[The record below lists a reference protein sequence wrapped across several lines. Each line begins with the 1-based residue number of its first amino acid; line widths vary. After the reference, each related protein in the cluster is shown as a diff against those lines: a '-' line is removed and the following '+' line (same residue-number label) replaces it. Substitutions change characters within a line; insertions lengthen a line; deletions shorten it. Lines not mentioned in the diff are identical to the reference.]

1 VYLVLSETKVQRFK
15 EMSLQ
20 EHLRELRTRLFK
32 ASVSIVIGTVIAWV
46 FYPQIFEIL
55 SQPVNAIVEQAQAN
69 GRDVRLVLGGV
80 ADAFVLQIKVSVVTS
95 MLVTAPLWIYQLWRF
110 ITPGLYR
117 KEKLRAYLFAGVATP
132 LFISGAVLA
141 YIFLPVGLNI
151 LFGFTPLGVGNY
163 VPVDRYLSFFLRMVL
178 VFGISFL
185 APLFIVMLN
194 LFDVLEAKA
203 ITSRWRLVVLIVFA
217 FAAIATPTGDP
228 VNMTL
233 LAVPVLL
240 LISIATGIAWV
251 NDRRRARS
259 RAEDPVLGLSDD
271 EASPEPKPSTDI

>member
-1 VYLVLSETKVQRFK
+1 MPATKVQRFK
-15 EMSLQ
+15 EMSLI

-32 ASVSIVIGTVIAWV
+32 ASLAIVIGTVVAWS
-46 FYPQIFEIL
+46 FYPRIFEIL
-55 SQPVNAIVEQAQAN
+55 SQPVTTIVDQAQAN

-95 MLVTAPLWIYQLWRF
+95 MLVTSPIWIYQLWRF
-110 ITPGLYR
+110 VTPGLYR

-132 LFISGAVLA
+132 LFVSGAVLA
-141 YIFLPVGLNI
+141 YIFLPVGLNL
-151 LFGFTPLGVGNY
+151 LFGFTPAGVGNY
-163 VPVDRYLSFFLRMVL
+163 VPVDKYLSFFLRMVL

-194 LFDVLEAKA
+194 MFDVLEAKA
-203 ITSRWRLVVLIVFA
+203 ITSRWRVVVLVVFA

-240 LISIATGIAWV
+240 LISIATFIAWI
-251 NDRRRARS
+251 NDKRRART
-259 RAEDPVLGLSDD
+259 RASDPVLGLSDD
-271 EASPEPKPSTDI
+271 EASPEPKPSTDL

>member
-1 VYLVLSETKVQRFK
+1 LPATKVQRFK
-15 EMSLQ
+15 EMSLI
-20 EHLRELRTRLFK
+20 EHLRELRNRLFK
-32 ASVSIVIGTVIAWV
+32 ASLAIVIGTVVAWS
-46 FYPQIFEIL
+46 FYPQIFEVL
-55 SQPVNAIVEQAQAN
+55 SQPVNEIVEKAQEN

-95 MLVTAPLWIYQLWRF
+95 MLVTSPIWIYQLWRF

-117 KEKLRAYLFAGVATP
+117 KEKLRAYLFVSVAVP
-132 LFISGAVLA
+132 LFVSGAVLA
-141 YIFLPVGLNI
+141 YIFLPIGLNI

-194 LFDVLEAKA
+194 IFDVLEAKA
-203 ITSRWRLVVLIVFA
+203 ITSRWRVVVLSVFA
-217 FAAIATPTGDP
+217 FAAVATPTGDP

-233 LAVPVLL
+233 LAAPVLL
-240 LISIATGIAWV
+240 LISIATFIAWL
-251 NDRRRARS
+251 NDKRRARK
-259 RAEDPVLGLSDD
+259 RKDDPVLGLSDD
-271 EASPEPKPSTDI
+271 EASPEPKPSTDL

>member
-1 VYLVLSETKVQRFK
+1 LPATKVQRFK
-15 EMSLQ
+15 EMSLI

-32 ASVSIVIGTVIAWV
+32 ASLAIVIGTVVAWS
-46 FYPQIFEIL
+46 FYPRIFEIL
-55 SQPVNAIVEQAQAN
+55 SQPVTTIVDQAQAN

-95 MLVTAPLWIYQLWRF
+95 MLVTSPIWIYQLWRF

-117 KEKLRAYLFAGVATP
+117 KEKLRAYLFVSVAVP
-132 LFISGAVLA
+132 LFVSGAVLA
-141 YIFLPVGLNI
+141 YIFLPIGLNL
-151 LFGFTPLGVGNY
+151 LFGFTPAGVGNY

-194 LFDVLEAKA
+194 MFDVLEAKA
-203 ITSRWRLVVLIVFA
+203 ITSRWRVVVLVVFA

-240 LISIATGIAWV
+240 LISIATFIAWI
-251 NDRRRARS
+251 NDKRRART
-259 RAEDPVLGLSDD
+259 RASDPVLGLSDD
-271 EASPEPKPSTDI
+271 EASPEPKPSTDL

>member
-1 VYLVLSETKVQRFK
+1 MPATKVQRFK
-15 EMSLQ
+15 EMSLI
-20 EHLRELRTRLFK
+20 EHLRELRNRLFK
-32 ASVSIVIGTVIAWV
+32 ASVAIVIGTVLAWG

-55 SQPVNAIVEQAQAN
+55 SQPVNVIVEQAQAN

-80 ADAFVLQIKVSVVTS
+80 ADAFILQIKVSVVTS
-95 MLVTAPLWIYQLWRF
+95 MLVTSPIWIYQLWRF

-132 LFISGAVLA
+132 LFVSGAVLA
-141 YIFLPVGLNI
+141 YIFLPIGLNI

-194 LFDVLEAKA
+194 IFDMLEAKA
-203 ITSRWRLVVLIVFA
+203 ITSRWRVVVLSVFA
-217 FAAIATPTGDP
+217 FAAVATPTGDP

-240 LISIATGIAWV
+240 LISIATFIAWL
-251 NDRRRARS
+251 NDKRRART
-259 RAEDPVLGLSDD
+259 RANDPVLGLSDD
-271 EASPEPKPSTDI
+271 EASPEPKPSTEL

>member
-1 VYLVLSETKVQRFK
+1 LPATKVQRFK
-15 EMSLQ
+15 EMSLI

-32 ASVSIVIGTVIAWV
+32 ASLAIVIGTVVAWG

-55 SQPVNAIVEQAQAN
+55 SQPVNVIVEQAQAN

-80 ADAFVLQIKVSVVTS
+80 ADAFILQIKVSVVTS
-95 MLVTAPLWIYQLWRF
+95 MLVTSPIWIYQLWRF

-132 LFISGAVLA
+132 LFVSGAVLA
-141 YIFLPVGLNI
+141 YIFLPIGLNL

-194 LFDVLEAKA
+194 IFDMLEAKA
-203 ITSRWRLVVLIVFA
+203 ITSRWRVVVLSVFA
-217 FAAIATPTGDP
+217 FAAVATPTGDP

-233 LAVPVLL
+233 LAAPVLL
-240 LISIATGIAWV
+240 LISIATFIAWL
-251 NDRRRARS
+251 NDKRRARK
-259 RAEDPVLGLSDD
+259 RKDDPVLGLSDD
-271 EASPEPKPSTDI
+271 EASPEPKPSTDL

>member
-1 VYLVLSETKVQRFK
+1 MSETKVQRFK

-32 ASVSIVIGTVIAWV
+32 ASVSILIGTVVAWS

-132 LFISGAVLA
+132 LFISGAV
-141 YIFLPVGLNI
+141 
-151 LFGFTPLGVGNY
+151 TPLGVGNY

-271 EASPEPKPSTDI
+271 EASPEPKPSTEI

>member
-1 VYLVLSETKVQRFK
+1 MPATKVQRFK
-15 EMSLQ
+15 EMSLI

-32 ASVSIVIGTVIAWV
+32 ASLAIVIGTVVAWS
-46 FYPQIFEIL
+46 FYPRIFEIL
-55 SQPVNAIVEQAQAN
+55 SQPVTTIVDQAQAN

-95 MLVTAPLWIYQLWRF
+95 MLVTSPIWIYQLWRF
-110 ITPGLYR
+110 VTPGLYR

-132 LFISGAVLA
+132 LFVSGAVLA
-141 YIFLPVGLNI
+141 YIFLPVGLKL
-151 LFGFTPLGVGNY
+151 LFGFTPAGVGNY
-163 VPVDRYLSFFLRMVL
+163 VPVDKYLSFFLRMVL

-194 LFDVLEAKA
+194 MFNVLEAKT
-203 ITSRWRLVVLIVFA
+203 ITSRWRVVVLVVFS
-217 FAAIATPTGDP
+217 FAAVATPTGDP

-240 LISIATGIAWV
+240 LISIATFIAWI
-251 NDRRRARS
+251 NDKRRART
-259 RAEDPVLGLSDD
+259 RANDPVLGLSDD
-271 EASPEPKPSTDI
+271 EASPEPKPSTDL

>member
-1 VYLVLSETKVQRFK
+1 MPATKVQRFK
-15 EMSLQ
+15 EMSLI
-20 EHLRELRTRLFK
+20 EHLRELRNRLFK
-32 ASVSIVIGTVIAWV
+32 ASLAIVIGTVLAWG
-46 FYPQIFEIL
+46 FYPQIFEVL
-55 SQPVNAIVEQAQAN
+55 SQPVNEIVEKAQEN

-95 MLVTAPLWIYQLWRF
+95 MLVTSPIWIYQLWRF

-117 KEKLRAYLFAGVATP
+117 KEKLRAYLFVSVAVP
-132 LFISGAVLA
+132 LFVSGAVLA
-141 YIFLPVGLNI
+141 YIFLPIGLNI

-194 LFDVLEAKA
+194 IFDVLEAKA
-203 ITSRWRLVVLIVFA
+203 ITSRWRVVVLSVFA
-217 FAAIATPTGDP
+217 FAAVATPTGDP

-233 LAVPVLL
+233 LAAPVLL
-240 LISIATGIAWV
+240 LISIATFIAWL
-251 NDRRRARS
+251 NDKRRARK
-259 RAEDPVLGLSDD
+259 RKDDPVLGLSDD
-271 EASPEPKPSTDI
+271 EASPEPKPSIDL

>member
-1 VYLVLSETKVQRFK
+1 MPATKVQRFK
-15 EMSLQ
+15 EMSLI
-20 EHLRELRTRLFK
+20 EHLRELRNRLFK
-32 ASVSIVIGTVIAWV
+32 ASLAIVIGTVLAWG
-46 FYPQIFEIL
+46 FYPQIFEVL
-55 SQPVNAIVEQAQAN
+55 SQPVNEIVEKAQEN

-80 ADAFVLQIKVSVVTS
+80 ADAFILQIKVSVVTS
-95 MLVTAPLWIYQLWRF
+95 MLLTSPIWLYQLWRF

-117 KEKLRAYLFAGVATP
+117 KEKLRAYLFVSVAVP
-132 LFISGAVLA
+132 LFVSGAVLA
-141 YIFLPVGLNI
+141 YIFLPIGLNI

-194 LFDVLEAKA
+194 IFDVLEAKA
-203 ITSRWRLVVLIVFA
+203 ITSRWRVVVLSVFA
-217 FAAIATPTGDP
+217 FAAVATPTGDP

-240 LISIATGIAWV
+240 LISIATFIAWL
-251 NDRRRARS
+251 NDKRRART
-259 RAEDPVLGLSDD
+259 RANDPVLGLSDD
-271 EASPEPKPSTDI
+271 EASPEPKPSTDL

>member
-1 VYLVLSETKVQRFK
+1 MPATKVQRFK
-15 EMSLQ
+15 EMSLV

-32 ASVSIVIGTVIAWV
+32 ASLAIVIGTVVAWS
-46 FYPQIFEIL
+46 FYPRIFEIL
-55 SQPVNAIVEQAQAN
+55 SQPVNQIVEQAQAN

-80 ADAFVLQIKVSVVTS
+80 ADAFILQIKVSVVTS
-95 MLVTAPLWIYQLWRF
+95 MLLTSPIWLYQLWRF

-117 KEKLRAYLFAGVATP
+117 KEKLRAYLFVSVAVP
-132 LFISGAVLA
+132 LFVSGAVLA
-141 YIFLPVGLNI
+141 YIFLPIGLNI

-194 LFDVLEAKA
+194 IFDVLEAKA
-203 ITSRWRLVVLIVFA
+203 ITSRCRVVVLSVFA
-217 FAAIATPTGDP
+217 FAAVATPTGDP

-233 LAVPVLL
+233 LAAPVLL
-240 LISIATGIAWV
+240 LISIATFIAWL
-251 NDRRRARS
+251 NDKRRARA
-259 RAEDPVLGLSDD
+259 RKDDPVLGLSDD
-271 EASPEPKPSTDI
+271 EASPEPKPSTDL

>member
-1 VYLVLSETKVQRFK
+1 
-15 EMSLQ
+15 
-20 EHLRELRTRLFK
+20 
-32 ASVSIVIGTVIAWV
+32 
-46 FYPQIFEIL
+46 
-55 SQPVNAIVEQAQAN
+55 AN

-117 KEKLRAYLFAGVATP
+117 KEKFRAYLFAGVATP

-141 YIFLPVGLNI
+141 YIFLPIGLNI

-194 LFDVLEAKA
+194 IFDMLEAKA

-217 FAAIATPTGDP
+217 FSAIATPTGDP
-228 VNMTL
+228 VNMSL
-233 LAVPVLL
+233 LAIPVLL

-251 NDRRRARS
+251 NDRRRARK

-271 EASPEPKPSTDI
+271 EASPEPKPSTEI

>member
-1 VYLVLSETKVQRFK
+1 LPATKVQRFK
-15 EMSLQ
+15 EMSLI

-32 ASVSIVIGTVIAWV
+32 ASLAIVIGTVIAWS
-46 FYPQIFEIL
+46 FYPRIFEIL
-55 SQPVNAIVEQAQAN
+55 SQPVTTIVDQAQAN

-95 MLVTAPLWIYQLWRF
+95 MLVTSPIWIYQLWRF
-110 ITPGLYR
+110 VTPGLYR

-132 LFISGAVLA
+132 LFVSGAVLA
-141 YIFLPVGLNI
+141 YIFLPIGLNL
-151 LFGFTPLGVGNY
+151 LFGFTPAGVGNY

-194 LFDVLEAKA
+194 MFDVLEAKA
-203 ITSRWRLVVLIVFA
+203 ITSRWRVVVLVVFA

-240 LISIATGIAWV
+240 LISIATFIAWL
-251 NDRRRARS
+251 NDKRRART
-259 RAEDPVLGLSDD
+259 RANDPVLGLSDD
-271 EASPEPKPSTDI
+271 EASPEPKPTTDL

>member
-1 VYLVLSETKVQRFK
+1 MPATKVQRFK
-15 EMSLQ
+15 EMSLI
-20 EHLRELRTRLFK
+20 EHLRELRNRLFK
-32 ASVSIVIGTVIAWV
+32 ASLAIVIGTVLAWG
-46 FYPQIFEIL
+46 FYPQIFEVL
-55 SQPVNAIVEQAQAN
+55 SQPVNEIVEKAQEN

-80 ADAFVLQIKVSVVTS
+80 ADAFILQIKVSVVTS
-95 MLVTAPLWIYQLWRF
+95 MLLTSPIWLYQLWRF

-132 LFISGAVLA
+132 LFVSGAVLA
-141 YIFLPVGLNI
+141 YIFLPIGLKL

-194 LFDVLEAKA
+194 MFDVLEAKA
-203 ITSRWRLVVLIVFA
+203 ITSRWRVVVLSVFA
-217 FAAIATPTGDP
+217 FAAVATPTGDP

-240 LISIATGIAWV
+240 LISIATFIAWL
-251 NDRRRARS
+251 NDKRRART
-259 RAEDPVLGLSDD
+259 RANDPVLGLSDD
-271 EASPEPKPSTDI
+271 EASPEPKPSTDL

>member
-1 VYLVLSETKVQRFK
+1 MPATKVQRFK
-15 EMSLQ
+15 EMSLI
-20 EHLRELRTRLFK
+20 EHLRELRSRLFK
-32 ASVSIVIGTVIAWV
+32 ASVAIVIGTVVAWG
-46 FYPQIFEIL
+46 FYPQIFDIL
-55 SQPVNAIVEQAQAN
+55 SQPVNVIVEKAQSN

-95 MLVTAPLWIYQLWRF
+95 MLVTSPIWIYQLWRF

-117 KEKLRAYLFAGVATP
+117 KEKLRAYLFASVATP

-141 YIFLPVGLNI
+141 YIFLPIGLQL

-185 APLFIVMLN
+185 TPLFIVMLN
-194 LFDVLEAKA
+194 IFDMLEAKA
-203 ITSRWRLVVLIVFA
+203 ITSRWRLVVLITFA
-217 FAAIATPTGDP
+217 FSAIATPTGDP

-233 LAVPVLL
+233 LAAPVLL
-240 LISIATGIAWV
+240 LISAATFIAWL
-251 NDRRRARS
+251 NDKRRARK
-259 RAEDPVLGLSDD
+259 RKEDPVQGLSDD
-271 EASPEPKPSTDI
+271 EASPEPKPSTEL

>member
-1 VYLVLSETKVQRFK
+1 VYLVLPETKVQRFK

-32 ASVSIVIGTVIAWV
+32 ASVSIVIGTVVAWS
-46 FYPQIFEIL
+46 FYPQIFAIL

-117 KEKLRAYLFAGVATP
+117 KEKLRAYLFAGIATP

-185 APLFIVMLN
+185 TPLFIVMLN

-203 ITSRWRLVVLIVFA
+203 ITSRWRLVILIVFV
-217 FAAIATPTGDP
+217 FSAIATPTGDP
-228 VNMTL
+228 VNMSL
-233 LAVPVLL
+233 LAIPVLL

-251 NDRRRARS
+251 NDRRRAQR
-259 RAEDPVLGLSDD
+259 RKEDPVLGLSDD

>member
-1 VYLVLSETKVQRFK
+1 MPATKVQRFK
-15 EMSLQ
+15 EMSLI
-20 EHLRELRTRLFK
+20 EHLRELRNRLFK
-32 ASVSIVIGTVIAWV
+32 ASLAIVIGTVVAWG

-55 SQPVNAIVEQAQAN
+55 SQPVNVIVEKAQEN

-95 MLVTAPLWIYQLWRF
+95 MLVTSPIWIYQLWRF

-117 KEKLRAYLFAGVATP
+117 KEKLRAYLFVSVAVP
-132 LFISGAVLA
+132 LFVSGAVLA
-141 YIFLPVGLNI
+141 YIFLPIGLNL

-194 LFDVLEAKA
+194 IFDVLEAKA
-203 ITSRWRLVVLIVFA
+203 ITSRWRVVVLSVFA
-217 FAAIATPTGDP
+217 FAAVATPTGDP

-233 LAVPVLL
+233 LAAPVLL
-240 LISIATGIAWV
+240 LISIATFIAWL
-251 NDRRRARS
+251 NDKRRARS
-259 RAEDPVLGLSDD
+259 RKEDPILGLSDD
-271 EASPEPKPSTDI
+271 EASPEPKPSTDL

>member
-1 VYLVLSETKVQRFK
+1 LPATKVQRFK
-15 EMSLQ
+15 EMSLI
-20 EHLRELRTRLFK
+20 EHLRELRNRLFK
-32 ASVSIVIGTVIAWV
+32 ASLAIVIGTVLAWG

-55 SQPVNAIVEQAQAN
+55 SQPVNVIVEQAQAN

-80 ADAFVLQIKVSVVTS
+80 ADAFILQIKVSVVTS
-95 MLVTAPLWIYQLWRF
+95 MLVTSPIWIYQLWRF

-132 LFISGAVLA
+132 LFVSGAVLA
-141 YIFLPVGLNI
+141 YIFLPIGLNI

-194 LFDVLEAKA
+194 IFDMLEAKA
-203 ITSRWRLVVLIVFA
+203 ITSRWRVVVLSVFA
-217 FAAIATPTGDP
+217 FAAVATPTGDP

-240 LISIATGIAWV
+240 LISIATFIAWL
-251 NDRRRARS
+251 NDKRRART
-259 RAEDPVLGLSDD
+259 RANDPVLGLSDD
-271 EASPEPKPSTDI
+271 EASPEPKPSTEL

>member
-1 VYLVLSETKVQRFK
+1 
-15 EMSLQ
+15 MSLI

-32 ASVSIVIGTVIAWV
+32 ASLAIVIGTVVAWS

-55 SQPVNAIVEQAQAN
+55 SQPVNVIVEQAQAN

-80 ADAFVLQIKVSVVTS
+80 ADAFILQIKVSVVTS
-95 MLVTAPLWIYQLWRF
+95 MLVTSPIWIYQLWRF

-132 LFISGAVLA
+132 LFVSGAVLA
-141 YIFLPVGLNI
+141 YIFLPIGLNL

-194 LFDVLEAKA
+194 IFDMLEAKA
-203 ITSRWRLVVLIVFA
+203 ITSRWRVVVLSVFA
-217 FAAIATPTGDP
+217 FAAVATPTGDP

-240 LISIATGIAWV
+240 LISIATFIAWL
-251 NDRRRARS
+251 NDKRRART
-259 RAEDPVLGLSDD
+259 RANDPVLGLSDD
-271 EASPEPKPSTDI
+271 EASPEPKPSTEL

>member
-1 VYLVLSETKVQRFK
+1 MPATKVQRFK
-15 EMSLQ
+15 EMSLI

-32 ASVSIVIGTVIAWV
+32 ASLAIVIGTVVAWS
-46 FYPQIFEIL
+46 FYPRIFEIL

-95 MLVTAPLWIYQLWRF
+95 MLVTSPIWIYQLWRF
-110 ITPGLYR
+110 VTPGLYR

-132 LFISGAVLA
+132 LFVSGAVLA
-141 YIFLPVGLNI
+141 YIFLPIGLNL
-151 LFGFTPLGVGNY
+151 LFGFTPAGVGNY

-194 LFDVLEAKA
+194 MFDVLEAKA
-203 ITSRWRLVVLIVFA
+203 ITSRWRVVVLVVFA

-240 LISIATGIAWV
+240 LISIATFIAWI
-251 NDRRRARS
+251 NDKRRART
-259 RAEDPVLGLSDD
+259 RASDPVLGLSDD
-271 EASPEPKPSTDI
+271 EASPEPKPSTDL